1 MAEFIIKMADERGR
15 VQEQAQTAA
24 TAEELRARFVH
35 AGYHVFS
42 VRARS
47 GFGGMKKGKV
57 KLETFLIFNQQFL
70 TLIRAGLPILGSIEM
85 LAKNQK
91 NEHFAQQLYD
101 VAARVK
107 TGDSLSSAFEAQ
119 TGFPIMYTTTL
130 LAGERSGNLQEVLER
145 YVSFQ
150 RISLTFRK
158 KLIASLIYPAVLLT
172 LVCALVFFM
181 FVFVVPQ
188 FANLYEQM
196 GAKLP
201 AMTMDLL
208 AFGKF
213 LHANVLYILGIAAG
227 TGYGLYRYAQ
237 TEHGRDSIDGFRVG
251 MPIFGKIW
259 LKYQV
264 ALFARTLSTLL
275 TGGLS
280 LVPSLET
287 AARSISSRRVSKA
300 VMHSITT
307 VREGKPLADALLQ
320 TEIFPDLSTEMIAV
334 GEQTGALP
342 QMLNSVA
349 EFFEEDVATALTAAL
364 ALIEPAIL
372 IVMGVVVVFILIS
385 LYLPIFSLGPGGGR
399 PGGKLMA
406 DANTFASDS
415 HALGRFQARPMSAPR
430 PSFWRTRY
438 HAEFVDLKNFKIQHE
453 LLRTVPVELMFR
465 YNFVP
470 IEQQQRRAGHRRQ
483 RPLAADGSG

>member
-1 MAEFIIKMADERGR
+1 MAEFIIKLADERGR
-15 VQEQAQTAA
+15 VQEQVQSAA
-24 TAEELRARFVH
+24 TAEELRARFAH

-47 GFGGMKKGKV
+47 GFGGLKRGKV
-57 KLETFLIFNQQFL
+57 KLE
-70 TLIRAGLPILGSIEM
+70 LGSILM

-91 NEHFAQQLYD
+91 NAHFAAQLED

-119 TGFPIMYTTTL
+119 SGFPIIYTTTL

-158 KLIASLIYPAVLLT
+158 KLIASLIYPGVLLT
-172 LVCALVFFM
+172 LVTGLIFFM
-181 FVFVVPQ
+181 FVFVIPQ
-188 FANLYEQM
+188 FAELYDQM
-196 GAKLP
+196 GSKLP

-213 LHANVLYILGIAAG
+213 LRHYIVWILLAMVG
-227 TGYGLYRYAQ
+227 TAFGGYRFSV
-237 TEHGRDSIDGFRVG
+237 TEKGRDFIDAFRIKLPV
-251 MPIFGKIW
+251 FGKIW

-275 TGGLS
+275 TGGLP

-287 AARSISSRRVSKA
+287 AARSISSRRVSRA

-307 VREGKPLADALLQ
+307 VREGKSLADALIQ
-320 TEIFPDLSTEMIAV
+320 TKVFPDLAAEMISV

-342 QMLNSVA
+342 QMLNSVS

-385 LYLPIFSLGPGGGR
+385 LYLPIFSLGQTPGG
-399 PGGKLMA
+399 
-406 DANTFASDS
+406 
-415 HALGRFQARPMSAPR
+415 Q
-430 PSFWRTRY
+430 
-438 HAEFVDLKNFKIQHE
+438 
-453 LLRTVPVELMFR
+453 
-465 YNFVP
+465 
-470 IEQQQRRAGHRRQ
+470 
-483 RPLAADGSG
+483 